1 MLVWGVISILILPI
15 IFILAAP
22 FSFTMMVRRD
32 EKNHFTAGVS
42 WLWGGLTL
50 KVENGSGTLLAGS
63 FALKKIL
70 FEQLATARKKKAQ
83 TKKSKSKKSFRSI
96 TAFKIKE
103 YLNTEL
109 ITFLLKT
116 LRQIWATLSIKLE
129 GNATFGFED
138 PALTGLTYGFMAAI
152 GLSGQHPGLK
162 LTPDFLEPG
171 FEGFLSVRGRLTVG
185 TMLFI
190 LGRFLLSRPVR
201 RLWWPWPR
209 RKEVAKEWQKSTLS
223 IT

>member
-1 MLVWGVISILILPI
+1 MLVWVVISILILPLI
-15 IFILAAP
+15 LILAAP
-22 FSFTMMVRRD
+22 FFFTMSIRRD
-32 EKNHFTAGVS
+32 EKNHYTTGVS

-50 KVENGSGTLLAGS
+50 KVENGRGTLLAGS

-70 FEQLATARKKKAQ
+70 FDQAHSARKKKA
-83 TKKSKSKKSFRSI
+83 KSKKSFRSI
-96 TAFKIKE
+96 TVFKIKE

-109 ITFLLKT
+109 ITFLFKT

-129 GNATFGFED
+129 GKATFGFED
-138 PALTGLTYGFMAAI
+138 PALTGLTYGFMAAV

-162 LTPDFLEPG
+162 LTPDFLEAG
-171 FEGFLSVRGRLTVG
+171 FEGFLSVRGRFTVG
-185 TMLFI
+185 TVLFI

-209 RKEVAKEWQKSTLS
+209 RKEVEKEWQKSTLS